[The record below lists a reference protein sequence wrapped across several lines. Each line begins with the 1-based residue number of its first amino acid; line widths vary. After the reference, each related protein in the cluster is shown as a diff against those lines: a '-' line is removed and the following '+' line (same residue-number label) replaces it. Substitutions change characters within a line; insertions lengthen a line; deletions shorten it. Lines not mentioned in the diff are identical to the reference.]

1 MRPLRDIHLIR
12 TQLLAVGELFGGVT
26 QPGCA
31 RLLAVGELFG
41 GVTQP
46 GFAQLLAVGE
56 LFGGVTGTSVL
67 LEELV
72 EFGGG

>member
-26 QPGCA
+26 
-31 RLLAVGELFG
+31 E
-41 GVTQP
+41 P
-46 GFAQLLAVGE
+46 GFARLLAVGE

>member
-12 TQLLAVGELFGGVT
+12 TQ
-26 QPGCA
+26 
-31 RLLAVGELFG
+31 LLAVGELFG

>member
-1 MRPLRDIHLIR
+1 VGELFGGVSEPGFA
-12 TQLLAVGELFGGVT
+12 QLLAVGELFGGVS
-26 QPGCA
+26 
-31 RLLAVGELFG
+31 E
-41 GVTQP
+41 P

-56 LFGGVTGTSVL
+56 LFGGVTRTSVL